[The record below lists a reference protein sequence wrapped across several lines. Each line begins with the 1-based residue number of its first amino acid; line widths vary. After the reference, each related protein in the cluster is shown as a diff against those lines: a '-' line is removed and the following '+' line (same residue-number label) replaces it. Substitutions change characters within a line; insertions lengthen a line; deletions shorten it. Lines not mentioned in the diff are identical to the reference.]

1 MFTSIMAK
9 TRFPFISSSEWAN
22 TEQIGTKSENEQDL
36 NPWFICHELF
46 LVTTWPLP
54 QAISISVLYSETT
67 LGVIYKS

>member
-46 LVTTWPLP
+46 MVTPRPLP
-54 QAISISVLYSETT
+54 QAIFISLMYSELTH
-67 LGVIYKS
+67 YKEP